1 MDSDHATAL
10 FTAFIV
16 PSRRERYTNLLEN
29 SKGRAK
35 LRTYLA
41 HCHDLDPRHA
51 KRITP
56 SNLENRAIAEQLRK
70 RGAPARCYVVAE
82 AQELD
87 GQTLSLEEAL
97 DAVVGQGGGAFLSC
111 VPGILAYY
119 EGEDPGE
126 RYILERAAV

>member
-1 MDSDHATAL
+1 MDSDHAAAI

-16 PSRRERYTNLLEN
+16 PNRRERYTNLLKN
-29 SKGRAK
+29 AKSRSK

-41 HCHDLDPRHA
+41 HFRDLDPRYA
-51 KRITP
+51 TRIVP

-70 RGAPARCYVVAE
+70 RGAPASCYVLAEVA
-82 AQELD
+82 ELD
-87 GQTLSLEEAL
+87 GQTLSLDEAL

-111 VPGILAYY
+111 VPGKLAYY
-119 EGEDPGE
+119 EGEEPGE